1 MDLLMPMLLRR
12 HTPAQT
18 CIMRDSITK
27 GEWQML
33 KRLFCGLSAIALAAV
48 LGLPA
53 QAGEAGGSIRL
64 DLDVGDFAVTNGAV
78 KLYQVALQGPEGYLL
93 SDSFGGG
100 MVKPEDAL
108 SSSLAQWLAQTA
120 EDGGITRLLDADGCA
135 EFSRLPDGLYLVVQ
149 SEKMDGFYPFEPFLV
164 SIPMEGEWDIQV
176 SPPIFPIVAE
186 SPATGQDM
194 QPFLGIAGMV
204 VSGLGLA
211 LCIAGKRRFI
221 L

>member
-1 MDLLMPMLLRR
+1 
-12 HTPAQT
+12 
-18 CIMRDSITK
+18 
-27 GEWQML
+27 ML
-33 KRLFCGLSAIALAAV
+33 KRLFFSLSAVALAAA
-48 LGLPA
+48 LSLPA
-53 QAGEAGGSIRL
+53 QAGELGGCIRL
-64 DLDVGDFAVTNGAV
+64 DLEVGDFVVTNGAV
-78 KLYQVALQGPEGYLL
+78 KLYQVAQQGPEGYLV

-100 MVKPEDAL
+100 LVKPEDAL

-164 SIPMEGEWDIQV
+164 TIPMDGERDLQV
-176 SPPIFPIVAE
+176 SPPVFPIVAE

-194 QPFLGIAGMV
+194 QPFLGVAGMV

-211 LCIAGKRRFI
+211 LCAMGKRKFA

>member
-1 MDLLMPMLLRR
+1 
-12 HTPAQT
+12 
-18 CIMRDSITK
+18 
-27 GEWQML
+27 ML
-33 KRLFCGLSAIALAAV
+33 KRLFFSLSAVALAAA
-48 LGLPA
+48 LSLPA
-53 QAGEAGGSIRL
+53 QAGELGGSIRL
-64 DLDVGDFAVTNGAV
+64 DLEVGDFVVTNGAV
-78 KLYQVALQGPEGYLL
+78 KLYQVAQQGPEGYLV

-100 MVKPEDAL
+100 LVKPEDAL

-164 SIPMEGEWDIQV
+164 TIPMDGERDIQV
-176 SPPIFPIVAE
+176 NPPVFPIVAE

-194 QPFLGIAGMV
+194 QPFLGVAGMV

-211 LCIAGKRRFI
+211 LCAMGKRKFA

>member
-1 MDLLMPMLLRR
+1 
-12 HTPAQT
+12 
-18 CIMRDSITK
+18 
-27 GEWQML
+27 ML
-33 KRLFCGLSAIALAAV
+33 KRLFFSLSAVALAAA
-48 LGLPA
+48 LSLPA
-53 QAGEAGGSIRL
+53 QAGELGGSIRL
-64 DLDVGDFAVTNGAV
+64 DLEVGDFVVTNGAV
-78 KLYQVALQGPEGYLL
+78 KLYQVAQQGPEGYLV

-100 MVKPEDAL
+100 LVKPEDAL

-164 SIPMEGEWDIQV
+164 TIPMDGERDVQV
-176 SPPIFPIVAE
+176 SPSVFPIVAE

-194 QPFLGIAGMV
+194 QPFVGVAGMV

-211 LCIAGKRRFI
+211 LCAMGRRK
-221 L
+221 LVL

>member
-1 MDLLMPMLLRR
+1 
-12 HTPAQT
+12 
-18 CIMRDSITK
+18 
-27 GEWQML
+27 ML
-33 KRLFCGLSAIALAAV
+33 KRLFFSLSAMALAAA
-48 LGLPA
+48 LSLPA
-53 QAGEAGGSIRL
+53 QAGELGGSIRL
-64 DLDVGDFAVTNGAV
+64 DLEVGDFVVTNGAV
-78 KLYQVALQGPEGYLL
+78 KLYQVAQQGPEGYLV

-100 MVKPEDAL
+100 LVKTEDAL

-164 SIPMEGEWDIQV
+164 TIPMDGERDIQV
-176 SPPIFPIVAE
+176 SPPVFPIVAE

-194 QPFLGIAGMV
+194 QPFLGVAGMV

-211 LCIAGKRRFI
+211 LCAMGKRKFG

>member
-1 MDLLMPMLLRR
+1 
-12 HTPAQT
+12 
-18 CIMRDSITK
+18 
-27 GEWQML
+27 ML
-33 KRLFCGLSAIALAAV
+33 KRIFCGLSAIALAAV
-48 LGLPA
+48 LGLPV

-78 KLYQVALQGPEGYLL
+78 KLYQVALQGPEGYML

-149 SEKMDGFYPFEPFLV
+149 SENMDGFYPFEPFLV
-164 SIPMEGEWDIQV
+164 SIPMEGERDIQV
-176 SPPIFPIVAE
+176 SPPISPIVAE

-211 LCIAGKRRFI
+211 LCVAGKRRFI

>member
-1 MDLLMPMLLRR
+1 
-12 HTPAQT
+12 
-18 CIMRDSITK
+18 
-27 GEWQML
+27 ML
-33 KRLFCGLSAIALAAV
+33 KRLFFSLSAVALAAA
-48 LGLPA
+48 LSLPA
-53 QAGEAGGSIRL
+53 QAGELGGSIRL
-64 DLDVGDFAVTNGAV
+64 DLEVGDFVVTNGAV
-78 KLYQVALQGPEGYLL
+78 KLYQVAQQGPEGYLV

-100 MVKPEDAL
+100 LVKPEDAL

-164 SIPMEGEWDIQV
+164 TIPMDGERDIQV
-176 SPPIFPIVAE
+176 SPPVFPIVAE

-194 QPFLGIAGMV
+194 QPFLGVVGMV

-211 LCIAGKRRFI
+211 LCAMGKRKFA

>member
-1 MDLLMPMLLRR
+1 MLLRR
-12 HTPAQT
+12 HMPASW

-33 KRLFCGLSAIALAAV
+33 KRLFFSLSAVVLAAA
-48 LGLPA
+48 LSLPA
-53 QAGEAGGSIRL
+53 QAGELGGSIRL
-64 DLDVGDFAVTNGAV
+64 DLEVGDFVVTNGAV
-78 KLYQVALQGPEGYLL
+78 KLYQVAQQSPEGYLV

-100 MVKPEDAL
+100 LVKPEDAL

-149 SEKMDGFYPFEPFLV
+149 SEKMDGFHPFEPFLV
-164 SIPMEGEWDIQV
+164 TIPMDGERDIQV
-176 SPPIFPIVAE
+176 SPPVFPIVAE

-194 QPFLGIAGMV
+194 QPFLGVAGMV
-204 VSGLGLA
+204 VSGFGLA
-211 LCIAGKRRFI
+211 LCAMGKRRFT

>member
-1 MDLLMPMLLRR
+1 
-12 HTPAQT
+12 
-18 CIMRDSITK
+18 
-27 GEWQML
+27 ML
-33 KRLFCGLSAIALAAV
+33 KRLFFNLSAVALAAA
-48 LGLPA
+48 LSLPA
-53 QAGEAGGSIRL
+53 QAGELGGSIRL
-64 DLDVGDFAVTNGAV
+64 DLEVGDFVVTNGAV
-78 KLYQVALQGPEGYLL
+78 KLYQVAQQGPEGYLV

-100 MVKPEDAL
+100 LVKPEDAL

-164 SIPMEGEWDIQV
+164 TIPMDGERDLQV
-176 SPPIFPIVAE
+176 SPPVFPIVAE

-194 QPFLGIAGMV
+194 QPFLGVAGMV

-211 LCIAGKRRFI
+211 LCAMGKRKFA

>member
-1 MDLLMPMLLRR
+1 
-12 HTPAQT
+12 
-18 CIMRDSITK
+18 
-27 GEWQML
+27 ML
-33 KRLFCGLSAIALAAV
+33 KRLFFSLSAVALAAA
-48 LGLPA
+48 LSLPA
-53 QAGEAGGSIRL
+53 QAGELGGSIRL
-64 DLDVGDFAVTNGAV
+64 DLEVGDFVVTNGAV
-78 KLYQVALQGPEGYLL
+78 KLYQVAQQGPEGYLV

-100 MVKPEDAL
+100 LVKPEDAL

-164 SIPMEGEWDIQV
+164 TIPMDGERDIQV
-176 SPPIFPIVAE
+176 SPPVFLIFSE

-194 QPFLGIAGMV
+194 QPFLGVAGMV

-211 LCIAGKRRFI
+211 LCAMGKRKFA

>member
-1 MDLLMPMLLRR
+1 
-12 HTPAQT
+12 
-18 CIMRDSITK
+18 
-27 GEWQML
+27 ML
-33 KRLFCGLSAIALAAV
+33 KRLFFSLSAMALAAA
-48 LGLPA
+48 LSLPA
-53 QAGEAGGSIRL
+53 QAGELGGSIRL
-64 DLDVGDFAVTNGAV
+64 DLEVGDFVVTNGAV
-78 KLYQVALQGPEGYLL
+78 KLYQVAQQGPEGYLV

-100 MVKPEDAL
+100 LVKPEDAL

-164 SIPMEGEWDIQV
+164 TIPMDGERDIQV
-176 SPPIFPIVAE
+176 SPSVFPIVAE

-194 QPFLGIAGMV
+194 QPFLGVAGMV

-211 LCIAGKRRFI
+211 LCAMGKRKFA

>member
-1 MDLLMPMLLRR
+1 
-12 HTPAQT
+12 
-18 CIMRDSITK
+18 
-27 GEWQML
+27 ML
-33 KRLFCGLSAIALAAV
+33 KRLFFSMSAVALAAA
-48 LGLPA
+48 LSLPA
-53 QAGEAGGSIRL
+53 QAGELGGSIRL
-64 DLDVGDFAVTNGAV
+64 DLEVGDFVVTNGAV
-78 KLYQVALQGPEGYLL
+78 KLYQVAQQGPEGYLV

-100 MVKPEDAL
+100 LVKPEDAL

-164 SIPMEGEWDIQV
+164 TIPMDGERDIQV
-176 SPPIFPIVAE
+176 SPPVFPIVAE

-194 QPFLGIAGMV
+194 QPFLGVAGMV

-211 LCIAGKRRFI
+211 LCAMGKRKFA

>member
-1 MDLLMPMLLRR
+1 
-12 HTPAQT
+12 
-18 CIMRDSITK
+18 
-27 GEWQML
+27 ML
-33 KRLFCGLSAIALAAV
+33 KRLFFSLSAVALAAA
-48 LGLPA
+48 LSLPA
-53 QAGEAGGSIRL
+53 QAGELGGSIRL
-64 DLDVGDFAVTNGAV
+64 DLEVGDFVVTNGAV
-78 KLYQVALQGPEGYLL
+78 KLYQVAQQGPEGYLV

-100 MVKPEDAL
+100 LVKPENAL
-108 SSSLAQWLAQTA
+108 ASSLAQWLAQTA

-164 SIPMEGEWDIQV
+164 TIPMDGERDIQV
-176 SPPIFPIVAE
+176 SPPVFPIVAE

-194 QPFLGIAGMV
+194 QPFLGVAGMV

-211 LCIAGKRRFI
+211 LCAMGKRKFA

>member
-1 MDLLMPMLLRR
+1 
-12 HTPAQT
+12 
-18 CIMRDSITK
+18 
-27 GEWQML
+27 ML
-33 KRLFCGLSAIALAAV
+33 KRLFFSLSAVALAAA
-48 LGLPA
+48 LSLPA
-53 QAGEAGGSIRL
+53 QAGELGGSIRL
-64 DLDVGDFAVTNGAV
+64 DLEVGDFVVTNGAV
-78 KLYQVALQGPEGYLL
+78 KLYQVAQQGPEGYLV

-100 MVKPEDAL
+100 LVKPEDAL

-164 SIPMEGEWDIQV
+164 TIPMDGERDLQV
-176 SPPIFPIVAE
+176 SPPVFPIVAE

-194 QPFLGIAGMV
+194 QPFLGVAGMV

-211 LCIAGKRRFI
+211 LCAMGKRKFA

>member
-1 MDLLMPMLLRR
+1 
-12 HTPAQT
+12 
-18 CIMRDSITK
+18 
-27 GEWQML
+27 ML
-33 KRLFCGLSAIALAAV
+33 KRLFFSLSAVALAAA
-48 LGLPA
+48 LSLPA
-53 QAGEAGGSIRL
+53 QAGELGGSIRL
-64 DLDVGDFAVTNGAV
+64 DLEVGDFVVTNGAV
-78 KLYQVALQGPEGYLL
+78 KLYQVAQQGPEGYLV

-100 MVKPEDAL
+100 LVKPEDAL

-164 SIPMEGEWDIQV
+164 TIPMDGERDIQV
-176 SPPIFPIVAE
+176 SPSVFPIVAE

-194 QPFLGIAGMV
+194 QPFLGVAGMV
-204 VSGLGLA
+204 VSGFGLA
-211 LCIAGKRRFI
+211 LCAMGKRKFA

>member
-1 MDLLMPMLLRR
+1 
-12 HTPAQT
+12 
-18 CIMRDSITK
+18 
-27 GEWQML
+27 ML
-33 KRLFCGLSAIALAAV
+33 KRLFFSLSAVALAAA
-48 LGLPA
+48 LSLPA
-53 QAGEAGGSIRL
+53 QAGELGGSIRL
-64 DLDVGDFAVTNGAV
+64 DLEVGDFVVTNGAV
-78 KLYQVALQGPEGYLL
+78 KLYQVAQQGPEGYLV

-100 MVKPEDAL
+100 LVKPEDAL

-164 SIPMEGEWDIQV
+164 TLPMDGERDIQV
-176 SPPIFPIVAE
+176 SPPVFPIVAE

-194 QPFLGIAGMV
+194 QPFLGVAGMV

-211 LCIAGKRRFI
+211 LCAMGKRKFA

>member
-1 MDLLMPMLLRR
+1 MDLLLLMLLRR

-33 KRLFCGLSAIALAAV
+33 KRIFCGLSAIALAAV
-48 LGLPA
+48 LGLPV

-78 KLYQVALQGPEGYLL
+78 KLYQVALQGPEGYML

-149 SEKMDGFYPFEPFLV
+149 SENMDGFYPFEPFLV

-176 SPPIFPIVAE
+176 SPLISPIVAE

-211 LCIAGKRRFI
+211 LCVAGKRRFI

>member
-1 MDLLMPMLLRR
+1 
-12 HTPAQT
+12 
-18 CIMRDSITK
+18 
-27 GEWQML
+27 ML
-33 KRLFCGLSAIALAAV
+33 KRLFFSLSAVALAAA
-48 LGLPA
+48 LSLPA
-53 QAGEAGGSIRL
+53 QAGELGGSIRL
-64 DLDVGDFAVTNGAV
+64 DLEVGDFVVTNGAV
-78 KLYQVALQGPEGYLL
+78 KLYQVAQQGPEGYLV

-100 MVKPEDAL
+100 LVKPEDAL

-164 SIPMEGEWDIQV
+164 TIPMDGERDIQV
-176 SPPIFPIVAE
+176 SPPVFPIVAE

-194 QPFLGIAGMV
+194 QPFLGVAGMV

-211 LCIAGKRRFI
+211 LCAMGKCKFA

>member
-1 MDLLMPMLLRR
+1 
-12 HTPAQT
+12 
-18 CIMRDSITK
+18 
-27 GEWQML
+27 ML
-33 KRLFCGLSAIALAAV
+33 KRLFFSLSAVALAAA
-48 LGLPA
+48 LSLPA
-53 QAGEAGGSIRL
+53 QAGELGGSIRL
-64 DLDVGDFAVTNGAV
+64 DLEVGDFVVTNGAV
-78 KLYQVALQGPEGYLL
+78 KLYQVAQQGPEGYLV
-93 SDSFGGG
+93 SDSFGGRL
-100 MVKPEDAL
+100 VKPEDAL

-164 SIPMEGEWDIQV
+164 TIPMDGERDIQV
-176 SPPIFPIVAE
+176 SPPVFPIVAE

-194 QPFLGIAGMV
+194 QPFLGVAGMV

-211 LCIAGKRRFI
+211 LCAMGKRKFA

>member
-1 MDLLMPMLLRR
+1 
-12 HTPAQT
+12 
-18 CIMRDSITK
+18 
-27 GEWQML
+27 ML
-33 KRLFCGLSAIALAAV
+33 KRLFFSLSAVALAAA
-48 LGLPA
+48 LSLPA
-53 QAGEAGGSIRL
+53 QAGELGGSIRL
-64 DLDVGDFAVTNGAV
+64 DLEVGDFVVTNGAV
-78 KLYQVALQGPEGYLL
+78 KLYQVAQQAPKGYLV

-100 MVKPEDAL
+100 LVKPEDAL

-164 SIPMEGEWDIQV
+164 TIPMDGERDIQV
-176 SPPIFPIVAE
+176 SPPVFPIVAE

-194 QPFLGIAGMV
+194 QPFLGVAGMV

-211 LCIAGKRRFI
+211 LCAMGKRKFA

>member
-1 MDLLMPMLLRR
+1 M
-12 HTPAQT
+12 
-18 CIMRDSITK
+18 
-27 GEWQML
+27 
-33 KRLFCGLSAIALAAV
+33 
-48 LGLPA
+48 
-53 QAGEAGGSIRL
+53 
-64 DLDVGDFAVTNGAV
+64 VTNGAV
-78 KLYQVALQGPEGYLL
+78 KLYQVAQQGPEGYLV

-100 MVKPEDAL
+100 LVKPEDAL

-164 SIPMEGEWDIQV
+164 TIPMDGERDIQV
-176 SPPIFPIVAE
+176 SPPVFPIVAE

-194 QPFLGIAGMV
+194 QPFLGVAGMV

-211 LCIAGKRRFI
+211 LCAMGKRKFA